1 MSRALT
7 LIDGRPGDRVPV
19 SDRGLQYGDGLF
31 ETIAVR
37 RGAPCLW
44 HRHWARLTKG
54 CERLRVPVPDAEPV
68 VADVGRLL
76 GDAGAGDGVLK
87 LIVTRGSGPR
97 GYAPPPTPMPRCILS
112 FVPGLPDPSLGSSAA
127 ARLILCRTPL
137 GENPRLAGIKHLNRL
152 EQVLARS
159 EWSDPAILDGLM
171 CNPHGQVVCGT
182 MSNVFVL
189 DDNGLATP
197 PLTACGVAGTVRAV
211 ALECAGALGI
221 PVAERV
227 LRPADLVAAQG
238 LMITNALRGAMAVG
252 YFGAHRYSPD
262 AVPAE
267 LIDEVRQVALEP
279 ETNA

>member
-7 LIDGRPGDRVPV
+7 LIDGHPGDRVPV
-19 SDRGLQYGDGLF
+19 CDRGLQYGDGLF

-37 RGAPCLW
+37 GARPCLW
-44 HRHWARLTKG
+44 QRHWARLTSG
-54 CERLRVPVPDAEPV
+54 CERLQIPAPDAALLSANVE
-68 VADVGRLL
+68 RLL
-76 GDAGAGDGVLK
+76 VDAEAADGVLK
-87 LIVTRGSGPR
+87 LVLTRGSGPR
-97 GYAPPPTPMPRCILS
+97 GYALPPAPAPRCILA
-112 FVPGLPDPSLGSSAA
+112 FAPGLPDTSAGA
-127 ARLILCRTPL
+127 KAGVRLTLCATHL

-159 EWSDPAILDGLM
+159 EWSDPAVLDGLM

-197 PLTACGVAGTVRAV
+197 PLTTCGVAGTVRAV
-211 ALECAGALGI
+211 VFECAGALGI
-221 PVAERV
+221 PVTERA

-238 LMITNALRGAMAVG
+238 LIVTNALRGALPVADL
-252 YFGAHRYSPD
+252 GAHRYRPD

-267 LIDEVRQVALEP
+267 LIERVRQIALEP
-279 ETNA
+279 ETHP

>member
-7 LIDGRPGDRVPV
+7 LIDGRPGDRVPA

-37 RGAPCLW
+37 CGSPCLW
-44 HRHWARLTKG
+44 HRHWARLAMG
-54 CERLRVPVPDAEPV
+54 CERLRLPVPDPGRV
-68 VADVGRLL
+68 MGDVERLL
-76 GDAGAGDGVLK
+76 DDTGAGDGVLK

-97 GYAPPPTPMPRCILS
+97 GYAPPPAPTPRCILS
-112 FVPGLPDPSLGSSAA
+112 FVPGLPGASPEPSAA
-127 ARLILCRTPL
+127 ATLTLCRTPL

-197 PLTACGVAGTVRAV
+197 PLTACGVAGTIRAV
-211 ALECAGALGI
+211 VHECAGALGI
-221 PVAERV
+221 PISERV
-227 LRPADLVAAQG
+227 LRPADLLAAQG
-238 LMITNALRGAMAVG
+238 LIVTNALRGAVAVG
-252 YFGAHRYSPD
+252 YFGAHRYHPD
-262 AVPAE
+262 AVPAD
-267 LIDEVRQVALEP
+267 LIDRVRQIALEP
-279 ETNA
+279 ETQA